1 MSRYFAESPSLKKSA
16 QMADVTNEL
25 IYEVLKQLQA
35 DMAEVK
41 AAQRETNM
49 RFNALNSHM
58 TGLQQDIA
66 SIYSILTRHDARL
79 ERIERRLE
87 LAEAPA

>member
-1 MSRYFAESPSLKKSA
+1 
-16 QMADVTNEL
+16 MADVTNEL
-25 IYEVLKQLQA
+25 IYEVLKHLQA
-35 DMAEVK
+35 ERTEVN

-49 RFNALNSHM
+49 RFNAFNMHL

-66 SIYSILTRHDARL
+66 NIYAIMTRHDARL

-87 LAEAPA
+87 LSEAPA